1 MSQMASAPI
10 TQYMYV
16 VHVKVE
22 DCITL
27 HVHVNQ
33 SMHLRNAPVVC
44 HIHKI
49 LSCTK
54 IHCTYYQYLSNPLQ

>member
-10 TQYMYV
+10 TQYMYA

-44 HIHKI
+44 HVHKI

-54 IHCTYYQYLSNPLQ
+54 IQ